1 MIENKKKYLEAVA
14 MESMKN
20 LKDYMESLKKEREE
34 KKRKEESEQ
43 NLANQR
49 RESVALE
56 RQICTEPKK
65 STSWYWTISIT
76 WTTSYVLPCF
86 RAFC

>member
-56 RQICTEPKK
+56 RQNLYRAQKVNQL
-65 STSWYWTISIT
+65 
-76 WTTSYVLPCF
+76 VLDDLDNLDNVVCF
-86 RAFC
+86 TMF

>member
-1 MIENKKKYLEAVA
+1 MIENKENYLKAVA

-34 KKRKEESEQ
+34 KKRKEETEQ

-56 RQICTEPKK
+56 RQNLYRAQKVNQL
-65 STSWYWTISIT
+65 
-76 WTTSYVLPCF
+76 VLDDLDNLDNVVCLIMF
-86 RAFC
+86 

>member
-1 MIENKKKYLEAVA
+1 

-34 KKRKEESEQ
+34 KKRKEESEL

-56 RQICTEPKK
+56 RQNLYRAQKVNQL
-65 STSWYWTISIT
+65 
-76 WTTSYVLPCF
+76 VLDDLDNLDNVVCF
-86 RAFC
+86 TMF

>member
-1 MIENKKKYLEAVA
+1 MIENKENYLEAVA

-34 KKRKEESEQ
+34 KKRKEETEQ

-56 RQICTEPKK
+56 RQNLYRAQKVNQL
-65 STSWYWTISIT
+65 
-76 WTTSYVLPCF
+76 VLDDLDNLDNVVCLIMF
-86 RAFC
+86 

>member
-1 MIENKKKYLEAVA
+1 MIENKKNYLEAVA
-14 MESMKN
+14 LESMKN

-34 KKRKEESEQ
+34 KKLKEETEQ

-56 RQICTEPKK
+56 RQN
-65 STSWYWTISIT
+65 
-76 WTTSYVLPCF
+76 LF
-86 RAFC
+86 RAQQVNQLVLDDLDNLDNVVCFTMF

>member
-1 MIENKKKYLEAVA
+1 MIENKKNYLEAVA
-14 MESMKN
+14 LESMKN

-34 KKRKEESEQ
+34 KKLKEETEQ

-56 RQICTEPKK
+56 RQN
-65 STSWYWTISIT
+65 
-76 WTTSYVLPCF
+76 LF
-86 RAFC
+86 RAQQVNQLVLDDLDNLDNVVCFTMFYSFL